1 MYGVINK
8 SLKEMVVEG
17 FGEDTWNSVM
27 AKAGVPS
34 DSFLAMRSYDDEITF
49 RLAVASSDVLGI
61 EVDAALNAFGHH
73 WVKHTLARDYDALA
87 RSTGSTML
95 EFLGN
100 LNALH
105 DRITTTFLD
114 YQPPEFNISE
124 LVNNR
129 MEVEYISHREGLVAF
144 VAGLLEALSDR
155 FNEPMEIESIEDL
168 SPESGTHTKFKLLMT
183 GV

>member
-8 SLKEMVVEG
+8 SLREMVVEG

-73 WVKHTLARDYDALA
+73 WVKHTLTRDYDALV

-95 EFLGN
+95 EFLEN

-114 YQPPEFNISE
+114 YQPPEFNVSE
-124 LVNNR
+124 LLDNR
-129 MEVEYISHREGLVAF
+129 MEVEYISHREGLVGF

-155 FNEPMEIESIEDL
+155 FNEPMEIEAIEDL

-183 GV
+183 GA

>member
-1 MYGVINK
+1 
-8 SLKEMVVEG
+8 
-17 FGEDTWNSVM
+17 
-27 AKAGVPS
+27 
-34 DSFLAMRSYDDEITF
+34 MRSYDDEITF

-73 WVKHTLARDYDALA
+73 WVKHTLVRDYDALV

-95 EFLGN
+95 EFLEN

-114 YQPPEFNISE
+114 YQPPEFNVSE
-124 LVNNR
+124 LLDKR

-144 VAGLLEALSDR
+144 RGGALGGVER
-155 FNEPMEIESIEDL
+155 SIQ
-168 SPESGTHTKFKLLMT
+168 
-183 GV
+183 

>member
-8 SLKEMVVEG
+8 SLRDMVTEG
-17 FGEDTWNSVM
+17 HGDAVWEQVL

-49 RLAVASSDVLGI
+49 RLAVAASDALGI
-61 EVDAALNAFGHH
+61 DVDTALHAFGQH
-73 WVKHTLARDYDALA
+73 WVNHTLARDYDALA

-105 DRITTTFLD
+105 DRISTTFLD
-114 YQPPEFNISE
+114 YEPPEFRVSE
-124 LVNNR
+124 LENDK
-129 MEVEYISHREGLVAF
+129 MEVEYISHREGLNSF
-144 VAGLLEALSDR
+144 VAGLLVALSER
-155 FNEPMEIESIEDL
+155 FNEPMSIESVEDL
-168 SPESGTHTKFKLLMT
+168 SPSEGTHTKFHLMMER
-183 GV
+183 

>member
-8 SLKEMVVEG
+8 SLREMVVEG

-73 WVKHTLARDYDALA
+73 WVKHTLARDYDALV

-95 EFLGN
+95 EFLEN
-100 LNALH
+100 LNAPVSYTHLTLPT
-105 DRITTTFLD
+105 IL
-114 YQPPEFNISE
+114 
-124 LVNNR
+124 LV
-129 MEVEYISHREGLVAF
+129 
-144 VAGLLEALSDR
+144 
-155 FNEPMEIESIEDL
+155 
-168 SPESGTHTKFKLLMT
+168 
-183 GV
+183 